1 MFLYFAIV
9 TLEIRI
15 TCSAEGVMKMIHNN
29 AYLIEVIERENRE
42 RILKAAEN
50 ARLLSQLSKKDAEK
64 GNGRL
69 VILEKL
75 IDIREKLSAAVR
87 MPRWSFR

>member
-15 TCSAEGVMKMIHNN
+15 TSSTEGVMKMFQTN
-29 AYLIEVIERENRE
+29 AYLVEVIVRENRE
-42 RILKAAEN
+42 QILKAAEN

-69 VILEKL
+69 VIMEKL

>member
-1 MFLYFAIV
+1 MFLDFAIV

-15 TCSAEGVMKMIHNN
+15 TNFAEGVLNMFQTNP
-29 AYLIEVIERENRE
+29 YLVEAIERENRE

-50 ARLLSQLSKKDAEK
+50 ARLLSQLSKKDAEETS
-64 GNGRL
+64 GRL